1 MKRWGPWKSSFSL
14 SSLMMLFSSSVLA
27 SNPQQAAGL
36 DVVASGLDSPRGLTF
51 GPDGALYITEAGV
64 GGEGPCIPG
73 PDGSEA
79 CFGASGAVTRVLN
92 DQQERIVTG
101 LPSFGSESGEV
112 AGPHDVSVRGDDIFV
127 VLGLGAD
134 PAVRVEA
141 GLPDPG
147 DNSGQ
152 IVRLL
157 DTGGWETVVDIAAY
171 ETAENPD
178 GGALDSNPYGLL
190 ALDDGFIVADAGGN
204 DLLRVDASNDVST
217 LAVFADSLA
226 DAPPF
231 LGLDP
236 GAQIPMQAVP
246 TTVTIGPDGAYYVGQ
261 LNGFPF
267 AVGAANVFRVVEG
280 EDSTVFADGFTNIVD
295 IAFDDDEN
303 LWVLEIAA
311 NSLLAEAPAGA
322 LTRVSP
328 DGTREIM
335 VSEGLTMPTGVAVG
349 PDGNVYISNC
359 GVCAGVGEVLRLAI
373 PMLIEEPETPS
384 VGDFTFTPLMGA
396 MAGLLG
402 LSLVVGG
409 GLVLRYRRRLYNA

>member
-1 MKRWGPWKSSFSL
+1 M
-14 SSLMMLFSSSVLA
+14 
-27 SNPQQAAGL
+27 
-36 DVVASGLDSPRGLTF
+36 
-51 GPDGALYITEAGV
+51 
-64 GGEGPCIPG
+64 
-73 PDGSEA
+73 
-79 CFGASGAVTRVLN
+79 
-92 DQQERIVTG
+92 
-101 LPSFGSESGEV
+101 
-112 AGPHDVSVRGDDIFV
+112 
-127 VLGLGAD
+127 
-134 PAVRVEA
+134 
-141 GLPDPG
+141 
-147 DNSGQ
+147 
-152 IVRLL
+152 
-157 DTGGWETVVDIAAY
+157 
-171 ETAENPD
+171 
-178 GGALDSNPYGLL
+178 
-190 ALDDGFIVADAGGN
+190 
-204 DLLRVDASNDVST
+204 
-217 LAVFADSLA
+217 
-226 DAPPF
+226 
-231 LGLDP
+231 
-236 GAQIPMQAVP
+236 
-246 TTVTIGPDGAYYVGQ
+246 
-261 LNGFPF
+261 
-267 AVGAANVFRVVEG
+267 VEG